1 MKKPVIYTE
10 IAYFAAMILLAL
22 GTALMVYGDF
32 GMSMVLA
39 PAYILHLYLS
49 RFLPFFSFGVAEYVL
64 QAAVLLLLTLIMR
77 KGKMAYLL
85 SFAATVLY
93 GIILD
98 SAIFLTAFLPQSIY
112 LRIAAY
118 VIGGIVCCSALALL
132 FGCYLP
138 PAAYELFSKEIAA
151 KTGRPVHKIVNYYN
165 IGSLTISVLFSLL
178 LFGQLRGVGIGTV
191 ICAFSYGFLIRKFQ
205 VLYSRYFRFVDRFPY
220 RPYFEFCAHN
230 DKSA

>member
-10 IAYFAAMILLAL
+10 IAYFAALILLAL

-49 RFLPFFSFGVAEYVL
+49 QFLPFFSFGVAEYVL
-64 QAAVLLLLTLIMR
+64 QAIVLLLLTLVMR
-77 KGKMAYLL
+77 KAKLSYLL

-112 LRIAAY
+112 LRAAAY
-118 VIGGIVCCSALALL
+118 GVGGIVCCSALALL

-138 PAAYELFSKEIAA
+138 PAAYELFSKEVAA

-165 IGSLTISVLFSLL
+165 IGSLMLSVTFSFVLF
-178 LFGQLRGVGIGTV
+178 GRLRGVGIGTV
-191 ICAFSYGFLIRKFQ
+191 ICAFSYGFLIRNFQ
-205 VLYSRYFRFVDRFPY
+205 ILYSKCFRFADRFPY
-220 RPYFEFCAHN
+220 RPYFEFRPDNEIFA
-230 DKSA
+230 